1 MHPAPSIIVFTTLS
15 GIGFGLLIFLGLGLP
30 ALTGWLA
37 FIAFGTAFS
46 AAVAGLVAST
56 FHLGHPERALLAF
69 TQWRSS
75 WLSREAWLACGALIT
90 MGLYGAGAVL
100 FGVRIVPLGWVGAAF
115 CLATIGAT
123 SMMYGQLKTVP
134 RWRHWTTPLL
144 FFAYGL
150 GGGALLA
157 GQIAAAIVLI
167 ALAGV
172 VQVLAWY
179 LGDKALAATGSDTG
193 TATGLWPRGEVR
205 AFESPHTGPNYL
217 TREMVFV
224 IGRKRSTQLRVIS
237 LILAILFPIAVLVIV
252 PGHVFASLAI
262 ISHVLGVLTARWLF
276 FAEAE
281 HVVGLFYGAL

>member
-252 PGHVFASLAI
+252 PGHVFAALAI

>member
-30 ALTGWLA
+30 VVTGWLG
-37 FIAFGTAFS
+37 FVAFGTAFS

-75 WLSREAWLACGALIT
+75 WLSREAWLACGALVT
-90 MGLYGAGAVL
+90 MGLFAAGAVL
-100 FGVRIVPLGWVGAAF
+100 FSVRIVPLGWIGAAF
-115 CLATIGAT
+115 CFATIGAT

-134 RWRHWTTPLL
+134 RWRHWTTPPL

-157 GQIAAAIVLI
+157 GQVTAAIALI
-167 ALAGV
+167 LLAGAL
-172 VQVLAWY
+172 QVLAWY
-179 LGDKALAATGSDTG
+179 LGDKAMAETGSDTG
-193 TATGLWPRGEVR
+193 TATGLWPRGKVR
-205 AFESPHTGPNYL
+205 AFESPHTGANYL

-224 IGRKRSTQLRVIS
+224 LGRKRSTQLRIVA
-237 LILAILFPIAVLVIV
+237 LALAIVIPVALLLIV
-252 PGHVFASLAI
+252 PGHIFAALAI
-262 ISHVLGVLTARWLF
+262 VSHVTGVLVARWLF

-281 HVVGLFYGAL
+281 HVVGLFYGAR

>member
-1 MHPAPSIIVFTTLS
+1 MHPAPSVIVFTTLS
-15 GIGFGLLIFLGLGLP
+15 GLGFGLLFFLGLGVP
-30 ALTGWLA
+30 DVSGWVA
-37 FIAFGTAFS
+37 FVFFAIAY
-46 AAVAGLVAST
+46 GLSVGGLLAST
-56 FHLGHPERALLAF
+56 FHLGRPERALKAF

-90 MGLYGAGAVL
+90 MGLYGTAAVL
-100 FGVRIVPLGWVGAAF
+100 FGVRIAPLGWIGAAL
-115 CLATIGAT
+115 CLGTIGAT

-134 RWRHWTTPLL
+134 RWRHWSTPPL

-157 GQIAAAIVLI
+157 GQISAAIALL

-179 LGDKALAATGSDTG
+179 MGDKALAETGSDTG
-193 TATGLWPRGEVR
+193 TATGLWPRGKVR

-217 TREMVFV
+217 TREMVYV
-224 IGRKRSTQLRVIS
+224 IGRKRATQLRVIS
-237 LILAILFPIAVLVIV
+237 LILAVVVPVAVLIIV
-252 PGHVFASLAI
+252 PGHVFAAVAI

-281 HVVGLFYGAL
+281 HVVGLFYGAR